1 MPVTVVRS
9 RAAAPATSL
18 EIVHCLPR
26 CKHQTTDPVFHKQ
39 TPTLG
44 LQKSK
49 GIVVC
54 QSSRADNIR
63 QNVFPRRTRARS
75 QGLPRTSPSLPSSE
89 RGAAPPSHSLTCLQ
103 LDIVAGQLHGD
114 PDNADLKNLT
124 SELTDLIT
132 LLDENIAELQ
142 PKQQP
147 SKPASQEQPSSDDK
161 WSRQNTSSY
170 NKKNADDAE
179 EEREGPVKYNVNDN
193 VMARWLSG
201 DKAFYPARITSTTGS
216 STDPIYIV
224 KFKTYDNTETLRSH
238 DIRPM
243 SNKRKAEGAP
253 AAAVASAPAPSE
265 NPAPGVVKS
274 AGATHYAEAK
284 RENDAAADAP
294 KLPKPKKIKANKE
307 LEKSKNNWQE
317 FNSKSKFGKKSKKD
331 SMFRTPE
338 GVNGRGTRCC
348 RNLFPP
354 KAVMLTYLQLDS
366 RDLAR
371 LCERIRP
378 APAMFIK

>member
-1 MPVTVVRS
+1 
-9 RAAAPATSL
+9 
-18 EIVHCLPR
+18 
-26 CKHQTTDPVFHKQ
+26 
-39 TPTLG
+39 
-44 LQKSK
+44 
-49 GIVVC
+49 
-54 QSSRADNIR
+54 
-63 QNVFPRRTRARS
+63 
-75 QGLPRTSPSLPSSE
+75 
-89 RGAAPPSHSLTCLQ
+89 LQ
-103 LDIVAGQLHGD
+103 LDIVAGQLHDD

-147 SKPASQEQPSSDDK
+147 SKPAPQEQPSSDDK

-170 NKKNADDAE
+170 KKNADDAE

-338 GVNGRGTRCC
+338 GVNGRGTTSF

-354 KAVMLTYLQLDS
+354 KAVMLTYL
-366 RDLAR
+366 
-371 LCERIRP
+371 
-378 APAMFIK
+378 